1 VTDSARA
8 FRPDVEG
15 LRGVAILL
23 VLLFHGTSV
32 LPGGFIG
39 VDVFFV
45 ISGFLITDLLLRELE
60 STGTISLAA
69 FYGRRMRRLLPAATV
84 VLVVVL
90 AASYLVLPP
99 LDRSTIMADG
109 ASAALFVSNIRFA
122 LNEGHYFTAVST
134 PSPFLHYWSL
144 SLEEQFYLVWPFLLL
159 VVARGRRVRR
169 AAGVALLVLLGL
181 SFAVGLALS
190 YPPTTWGFYALPAR
204 AWQFAAGGLIAA
216 GAARLARLPRPAALA
231 LGWAG
236 VAVLVAALLVT
247 GDSVPYPGLA
257 ALLPTGAAV
266 LMIVAGMR
274 TDGAVRLLE
283 TRPIRFLGRI
293 SYSLYLWHW
302 PLLVL
307 PAVLAGAPLAPPV
320 QLALV
325 GVAVLVAWVS
335 WAQIETRFHHMGGP
349 RPVATGRSLRW
360 GAVAILGVVVL
371 STALGVSA
379 DSGIPNGSASGASS
393 SGAPPTDAPP
403 ATTAP
408 GSTAPSQEPNATPT
422 PAPSAAGPTA
432 PPPTPTPTLMPW
444 TAIPDVALP
453 SGLPL
458 PADVRPSLKLART
471 DEERIL
477 PDGCVTS
484 LEGTRPASCVYGD
497 PAGKVTVALVGDSHA
512 SHWFPAL
519 NVLANEHGWRLIP
532 YVKVSCP
539 FVDGPVLNPFT
550 KTEYVEC
557 ETWRTSAIEA
567 INRAHPD
574 LVVVA
579 TAYLAIYPVDRDR
592 RPQTEGAA
600 MAREIGKLNA
610 PAAIIVD
617 NPRTAVDIPACLSSH
632 PADVN
637 ACAIPRAAGFPAPF
651 GILERVAAEASG
663 SALVDLTATIC
674 PSMPCPVVRD
684 GMILYRDGNHLTATF
699 VRSLADRFA
708 AVLLPLLPGG
718 SGSTA
723 GSPPPPS
730 PSPSPGPVAS
740 AGPGAP
746 IPAAPPPVVREAA
759 VRIGSSG
766 SAAGLEPIVATHPTD
781 PSVLAVA
788 YERPRTPTGCNGS
801 PLEAAIALS
810 VDAGRTWSEPAG
822 HPWDGSRRVSSFH
835 SAVAWGPG
843 PAPGS
848 SRLYWAGTTTTS
860 CGGDL
865 RPAVAWSDDQG
876 TSWSGLTVMPG
887 TPAWVGGM
895 PDITVDRNPA
905 SPRYGTVWVAYN
917 FPAAGRTGSGVR
929 VDASTDFGRSWIALS
944 LPRAEASREYPASWR
959 FGYRVRSAP
968 DGSAMVSWYQA
979 DLRTWNPASV
989 FDRGSAANVG
999 RIGFAVSR
1007 VTVAGGVLTASTP
1020 VMATTIPINPWTLGD
1035 RSAPG
1040 TSSHGYSDPMWT
1052 HGLDVDPVTGTI
1064 YLAVSEYSA
1073 PVGAGARG
1081 TIRVGRSGD
1090 GGRTWTWTEIPAAPP
1105 IGGLRQSSI
1114 RPTVAARAGIVVV
1127 GLQTIDDAGSAGA
1140 FDARIGAALAVSRDG
1155 GRTFET
1161 PAPIPGTQWRSSLL
1175 ALALNGP
1182 GTRDRIDLAADGS
1195 AVFVYGDAR
1204 DPDGRPAT
1212 PGRSTIHLAIA
1223 EFPAPRTPGH
1233 PGWPQPL

>member
-1 VTDSARA
+1 VTESARA

-32 LPGGFIG
+32 LPAGFIG

-60 STGTISLAA
+60 TTGTISLAA

-90 AASYLVLPP
+90 AAAYLVLPP

-122 LNEGHYFTAVST
+122 LNEGHYFAAVST

-144 SLEEQFYLVWPFLLL
+144 SLEEQFYLAWPVLLL
-159 VVARGRRVRR
+159 VVARGRRVRL

-181 SFAVGLALS
+181 SLSVGLALS

-216 GAARLARLPRPAALA
+216 GAAPLARLPRLAALA

-236 VAVLVAALLVT
+236 VAALAAALVVT

-257 ALLPTGAAV
+257 ALLPTGAAA
-266 LMIVAGMR
+266 LMIVAGIR

-283 TRPIRFLGRI
+283 TRPVRFFGRI

-307 PAVLAGAPLAPPV
+307 PAVLAGAPLAPSV
-320 QLALV
+320 QLALL
-325 GVAVLVAWVS
+325 GLAILVAWIS
-335 WAQIETRFHHMGGP
+335 WATVETRFHHVGGP
-349 RPVATGRSLRW
+349 RPAATGRSLRW

-379 DSGIPNGSASGASS
+379 ESSIPGGSTNAATST
-393 SGAPPTDAPP
+393 GAPPTDAPP

-408 GSTAPSQEPNATPT
+408 GSPYPSEEPTPT
-422 PAPSAAGPTA
+422 PVPSAPGPTE
-432 PPPTPTPTLMPW
+432 PPPTPAPTLMPW
-444 TAIPDVALP
+444 TAIPDVTLP
-453 SGLPL
+453 IGVPL
-458 PADVRPSLKLART
+458 PVDVRPSLKLART

-484 LEGTRPASCVYGD
+484 LDGTRPASCVYGD

-550 KTEYVEC
+550 KVEYVEC
-557 ETWRTSAIEA
+557 ETWRASAIEA

-600 MAREIGKLNA
+600 MAREIGLLNA

-632 PADVN
+632 VTDVN
-637 ACAIPRAAGFPAPF
+637 SCAIPRAAGFPAPF

-663 SALVDLTATIC
+663 SALVDLTAAIC

-708 AVLLPLLPGG
+708 AALLPLLPGG
-718 SGSTA
+718 SGSAA
-723 GSPPPPS
+723 GSPPASPTPAPSLDPTASRGPLATTPP
-730 PSPSPGPVAS
+730 A
-740 AGPGAP
+740 AGPSL
-746 IPAAPPPVVREAA
+746 VREAA

-766 SAAGLEPIVATHPTD
+766 SAAGLEPIVATHPTI
-781 PSVLAVA
+781 PSILAVA
-788 YERPRTPTGCNGS
+788 YERPRTTTGCAGS

-810 VDAGRTWSEPAG
+810 VDGGQTWREPAG
-822 HPWDGSRRVSSFH
+822 HPWDGSPRVSSFH
-835 SAVAWGPG
+835 SAVAWGRG

-860 CGGDL
+860 CGADL
-865 RPAVAWSDDQG
+865 RPAVAWSDDRG

-905 SPRYGTVWVAYN
+905 SPHYGTVWVAYN
-917 FPAAGRTGSGVR
+917 FPAADRAGSGVR
-929 VDASTDFGRSWIALS
+929 VDASTDFGRSWTALS

-959 FGYRVRSAP
+959 FGYRVRCAP
-968 DGSAMVSWYQA
+968 DGSAIVSWYQA
-979 DLRTWNPASV
+979 DLRTWDPASV

-1007 VTVAGGVLTASTP
+1007 VTIAAGVLTASTP
-1020 VMATTIPINPWTLGD
+1020 VIATTIQINPWTLGD

-1040 TSSHGYSDPMWT
+1040 TSSHGYADPMWT
-1052 HGLDVDPVTGTI
+1052 HGLDVDPATGTV
-1064 YLAVSEYSA
+1064 YLAVSAYST
-1073 PVGAGARG
+1073 PVGSGPRG
-1081 TIRVGRSGD
+1081 TIRLGRSSD
-1090 GGRTWTWTEIPAAPP
+1090 GGRTWAWTEIPAAPR
-1105 IGGLRQSSI
+1105 IGGIPQSSI
-1114 RPTVAARAGIVVV
+1114 RPTVAARGGLVVV
-1127 GLQTIDDAGSAGA
+1127 GLQTIDDEGGTGP

-1155 GRTFET
+1155 GRTFEA
-1161 PAPIPGTQWRSSLL
+1161 PMPIPGTQWRSSLL

-1212 PGRSTIHLAIA
+1212 PGRSTIHLAVA
-1223 EFPAPRTPGH
+1223 EFPVPRTPGH
-1233 PGWPQPL
+1233 PGWPEPL